1 MVIDPGNNINS
12 QAASSSKSRQQTAS
26 KVAES
31 TVEQKPTS
39 PSAEDSVSLSS
50 ASLAIGKV
58 ETEIAQASD
67 IDSAKVASVKA
78 QIDSGNYRID
88 IEAIAGKIAQEESHL
103 G

>member
-12 QAASSSKSRQQTAS
+12 QAASSSKSRQQTTA
-26 KVAES
+26 KVTES
-31 TVEQKPTS
+31 TVEQKPAS

-58 ETEIAQASD
+58 EAEIAQTSD
-67 IDSAKVASVKA
+67 VDSAKVAKVKA

-88 IEAIAGKIAQEESHL
+88 IEAIAGKLAQEESQL